1 MKQFTIYSVPV
12 DSPQDWD
19 RLRNIDRPGISRTE
33 FQASKAVDAKLIPV
47 SEPSL
52 ASTSTHPF
60 KCPGSTDG
68 SAASTIPGGTVNG
81 TTVTNSSGTALPGG
95 TLVISNSGTK
105 YVYLEVTIT
114 KTVTAGGYV
123 VGIASITT
131 AKLKTGSSVPADTTT
146 VLCRQVASY
155 SSGTRT
161 TQDITSSMSVAIR
174 GTNASGGFLTFW
186 GRS

>member
-1 MKQFTIYSVPV
+1 MTQLTLWTNPI
-12 DSPQDWD
+12 DREQDWQ
-19 RLRNIDRPGISRTE
+19 RLRNVDLPAIDVAE
-33 FQASKAVDAKLIPV
+33 FQGLAPFEFPQAVAETEAV
-47 SEPSL
+47 
-52 ASTSTHPF
+52 ASTHPF

-68 SAASTIPGGTVNG
+68 STASTIPGGTVNG

-146 VLCRQVASY
+146 VLCIQVASY
-155 SSGTRT
+155 SSGVRT
-161 TQDITSSMSVAIR
+161 TQDITSSMSVSIR
-174 GTNASGGFLTFW
+174 GTNASGSFLTFW
-186 GRS
+186 GQS